1 MREQDDEAKRVVLV
15 VDDDSDIRRVVRTVL
30 EADNFEVVEAADGP
44 AALLLLE
51 AINGRGPDAVVL
63 DIMMPGIDGIEV
75 CRRIDHSN
83 VKVVMLSARDDADTR
98 DRAAQAGCDAYLTK
112 PFSAIELLDAV
123 EKLTPGPRTRGSP
136 T

>member
-1 MREQDDEAKRVVLV
+1 MSEVDSGSKRVVLV
-15 VDDDSDIRRVVRTVL
+15 VDDDAAIRRVVRTVL

-51 AINGRGPDAVVL
+51 AINGRGPEAVVL

-75 CRRIDHSN
+75 CRRIDHSR
-83 VKVVMLSARDDADTR
+83 VKVVMLSARDDSESR
-98 DRAAQAGCDAYLTK
+98 EQASKAGADAYLTK

-123 EKLTPGPRTRGSP
+123 EKLAT
-136 T
+136 

>member
-1 MREQDDEAKRVVLV
+1 MTAEVGPKRVVLV
-15 VDDDSDIRRVVRTVL
+15 VDDDRAIRRVVRTVL

-44 AALLLLE
+44 AALLLLD
-51 AINGRGPDAVVL
+51 AINGRGPEAVVL

-75 CRRIDHSN
+75 CRRIDHER

-98 DRAAQAGCDAYLTK
+98 DRAAKAGADAYLTK

-123 EKLTPGPRTRGSP
+123 EKLTP
-136 T
+136 

>member
-1 MREQDDEAKRVVLV
+1 MTAIDGPKRVVLV
-15 VDDDSDIRRVVRTVL
+15 VDDDSAIRRVVRTVL

-75 CRRIDHSN
+75 CRRIDHAA

-98 DRAAQAGCDAYLTK
+98 DQAAKAGADAYLTK

-123 EKLTPGPRTRGSP
+123 EKLTP
-136 T
+136 

>member
-1 MREQDDEAKRVVLV
+1 MTEDEGGQKRVVLV
-15 VDDDSDIRRVVRTVL
+15 VDDDSAIRRVVRTVL

-51 AINGRGPDAVVL
+51 AINARGPEAVVL

-75 CRRIDHSN
+75 CRRIDHDR
-83 VKVVMLSARDDADTR
+83 VKVVMLSARDDADTKE
-98 DRAAQAGCDAYLTK
+98 RAAKAGADAYLTK

-123 EKLTPGPRTRGSP
+123 EKLTP
-136 T
+136 

>member
-1 MREQDDEAKRVVLV
+1 MTPNEGAAKRVVLV
-15 VDDDSDIRRVVRTVL
+15 VDDDSAIRRVVRTVL
-30 EADNFEVVEAADGP
+30 EADNFDVVEAADGP

-51 AINGRGPDAVVL
+51 AINGRGPEAVVL

-75 CRRIDHSN
+75 CRRIDHDR

-98 DRAAQAGCDAYLTK
+98 ERAAKAGADAYLTK

-123 EKLTPGPRTRGSP
+123 EKLTP
-136 T
+136 

>member
-1 MREQDDEAKRVVLV
+1 MSDADAMKRVVLV
-15 VDDDSDIRRVVRTVL
+15 VDDDSAIRRVVRTVL

-44 AALLLLE
+44 AALLLLD

-75 CRRIDHSN
+75 CRRIDHST
-83 VKVVMLSARDDADTR
+83 VKVIMLSARDEASK
-98 DRAAQAGCDAYLTK
+98 AGADAYLTK

-123 EKLTPGPRTRGSP
+123 EKLTP
-136 T
+136 